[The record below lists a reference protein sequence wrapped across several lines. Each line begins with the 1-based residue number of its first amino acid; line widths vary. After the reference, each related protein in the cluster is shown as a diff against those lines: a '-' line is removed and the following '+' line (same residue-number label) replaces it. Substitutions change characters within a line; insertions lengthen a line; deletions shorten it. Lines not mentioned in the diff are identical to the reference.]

1 MNRENRQGASAA
13 RKADEARLY
22 ALRGGVTR
30 CCEAKAQSDGTDA
43 VATKLSLVDR
53 SRRRALLILSQTR
66 FLEVTFCQNQSLA
79 VYALFVIVIPFE
91 GGKPQDS
98 EKPVLVCA
106 DLLPYRHGLIHIA
119 MCRWELSAASRRQ
132 KEAKNQFWSVQTYY
146 LTVKTQSTLL
156 FTAP

>member
-1 MNRENRQGASAA
+1 MVSTFYDTTLIFAYWQ
-13 RKADEARLY
+13 RKRKIIGNNKQLY
-22 ALRGGVTR
+22 
-30 CCEAKAQSDGTDA
+30 
-43 VATKLSLVDR
+43 
-53 SRRRALLILSQTR
+53 
-66 FLEVTFCQNQSLA
+66 FCQNQSLA
-79 VYALFVIVIPFE
+79 VYALFVIVIPFG